1 MTTTLPDD
9 ERLEEQAADDAHA
22 ATCDGCGRP
31 LNPVEAQQ
39 WTVCLDCT
47 KARQRAVA
55 SGRCACGGRAIPGE
69 LCRVGSRS
77 WIPCRRC
84 LGSIRQVT

>member
-1 MTTTLPDD
+1 MTTKPVNQPDNRRAPP
-9 ERLEEQAADDAHA
+9 EPLAAS
-22 ATCDGCGRP
+22 CDGCGRP
-31 LNPVEAQQ
+31 LNPVEVLR

-47 KARQRAVA
+47 RARMRSVL
-55 SGRCACGGRAIPGE
+55 SGRCTCGTHKVPGE

-77 WIPCRRC
+77 WIHCRRC